1 MTATI
6 QSERPSTD
14 EPGKRRRTP
23 LSFKQKLTRSVLFA
37 STLLILAMWIYA
49 FGFASK
55 KPVAQLDDNSW
66 SKRAEQ
72 ICDRR
77 NDLLAK
83 NARETRDANDDTPQ
97 GIGRGV
103 TAGTDLIEAALDEIV
118 AVQPASQPDIDK
130 VAEFERLYRI
140 YIADRRQAE
149 VKLASGDAAELNETT
164 LYGAPISDTI
174 MDFTN
179 PNRMPNC
186 APPATF

>member
-6 QSERPSTD
+6 ESSPPGTD
-14 EPGKRRRTP
+14 DPGKRRRAP
-23 LSFKQKLTRSVLFA
+23 LSFKQKLTRGVLFT
-37 STLLILAMWIYA
+37 SILLILVMWVYA

-55 KPVAQLDDNSW
+55 KPVAQLDDSSW
-66 SKRAEQ
+66 SKRAEE

-83 NARETRDANDDTPQ
+83 NARETRGANDDSPQ

-103 TAGTDLIEAALDEIV
+103 AAGTDLIESALDEIV
-118 AVQPASQPDIDK
+118 AVQPPTQSDIDK

-140 YIADRRQAE
+140 YIADRREAE
-149 VKLASGDAAELNETT
+149 AKLAAGEAAELNETT
-164 LYGAPISDTI
+164 LYGSPISDTI
-174 MDFTN
+174 TDFTN